1 MVSLLEN
8 VMSFVHI
15 DCKTHHLSIQL
26 NIKVLMHQ
34 KCIGELTW
42 AKEAFYAGILI
53 EFFCSCLM
61 YFRLE
66 TSEPKPIDSNRSGK
80 EDAFKLPPFHLIRQP
95 TSESQAVGEC
105 LREHSLYS

>member
-8 VMSFVHI
+8 VMSFAHI

-80 EDAFKLPPFHLIRQP
+80 EDAFKLPPFHLIRQA

>member
-1 MVSLLEN
+1 MAHPLCTLIIKPMNCQFKLN
-8 VMSFVHI
+8 V
-15 DCKTHHLSIQL
+15 
-26 NIKVLMHQ
+26 KVLIHQ

-42 AKEAFYAGILI
+42 AKKAFYVGILI
-53 EFFCSCLM
+53 EFFYSCLM

-66 TSEPKPIDSNRSGK
+66 TSEPKPIDSNRFGK
-80 EDAFKLPPFHLIRQP
+80 EDAFKLPPFHLIRQA

>member
-1 MVSLLEN
+1 
-8 VMSFVHI
+8 
-15 DCKTHHLSIQL
+15 
-26 NIKVLMHQ
+26 
-34 KCIGELTW
+34 
-42 AKEAFYAGILI
+42 
-53 EFFCSCLM
+53 M

-80 EDAFKLPPFHLIRQP
+80 EDAFKLPPFHLIRQA